1 MKNEYQRRTI
11 RLSALVLALMLMLTV
26 FSACGG
32 SVGETAGTAS
42 GSTTPSDSSGIPE
55 SSSETDSGVI
65 DADGDLI
72 IFDRGK
78 PVFTIVR
85 GDRATNSETA
95 AAVLLNELIKEKTG
109 ERLGITTDYLNPGAE
124 YDPAEAEI
132 IVGTTNH
139 EESKKLKEE
148 IGDRRFAVRA
158 EGNKIVITASDS
170 VLLTE
175 AVMYF
180 MENCVKEKA
189 DGVFA
194 VDGKLNYISEAGSK
208 GLGDLIKRADTFAS
222 SCDIVMTIP
231 AAGNGVTVPQGGC
244 FDGKYFYQLF
254 IKKDTQTNEA
264 NNVDRIVKVD
274 AATGKTVLVSDDLS
288 LNHGNDIT
296 YNPKINK
303 LVVVHNNPNRSTVT
317 LIDPETL
324 TVTESRKLPV
334 TIYCMDYDPQRDCYV
349 VGISG
354 GQDFRYLDADFNVIS
369 KQYAATPRTKGYVT
383 QGMACTDDFLFFVL
397 FRENVITVYDWDG
410 KLVTVIELS
419 VGSIEPEN
427 ISVYGNDI
435 YITCAKNGA
444 TVYRVTPKF
453 KKN

>member
-1 MKNEYQRRTI
+1 MKKEYPRRAI

-32 SVGETAGTAS
+32 SGGETAGTAS

-72 IFDRGK
+72 IFNRDK

-85 GDRATNSETA
+85 GDRASDPETA
-95 AAVLLNELIKEKTG
+95 AAVLLNKLIKEKTG
-109 ERLGITTDYLNPGAE
+109 ERLGITTDYMNPGTE
-124 YDPAEAEI
+124 PDLQKAEI
-132 IVGTTNH
+132 LVGTTNRA
-139 EESKKLKEE
+139 ESEKLNEE

-158 EGNKIVITASDS
+158 DGNKIVIAAADS
-170 VLLTE
+170 ILLTE
-175 AVMYF
+175 AVTYF

-194 VDGKLNYISEAGSK
+194 VDRKLNYISEAGGSV
-208 GLGDLIKRADTFAS
+208 LADMIKKADTFAS

-231 AAGNGVTVPQGGC
+231 APGNGVTVPQGGC
-244 FDGKYFYQLF
+244 FDGKHFYQLF

-264 NNVDRIVKVD
+264 ENVDRIVKVE
-274 AATGKTVLVSDDLS
+274 AATGKIVLVSDDLP

-317 LIDPETL
+317 LIDPDTL

-334 TIYCMDYDPQRDCYV
+334 TIYCMDYNPQRDCYV

-383 QGMACTDDFLFFVL
+383 QGMACTDELIFFVL
-397 FRENVITVYDWDG
+397 FRESVITVYDWDG

-427 ISVYGNDI
+427 ISVYGDDI
-435 YITCAKNGA
+435 YVSCAKNGA
-444 TVYRVTPKF
+444 TVYRVTPKY
-453 KKN
+453 KSN